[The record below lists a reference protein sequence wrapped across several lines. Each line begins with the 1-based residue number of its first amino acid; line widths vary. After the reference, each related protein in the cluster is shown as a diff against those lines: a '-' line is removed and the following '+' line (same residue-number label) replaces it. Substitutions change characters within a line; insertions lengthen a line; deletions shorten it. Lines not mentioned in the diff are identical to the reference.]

1 MKKLNYLLFVA
12 VMAIAFVGC
21 RKPVQVSFDAET
33 QEIDAQGGS
42 IEVALKSN
50 GEWTINSTIEWIT
63 VSPMSGKGDATLTLT
78 AEANTTGEERSTQIN
93 AITKDNTAALV
104 VKQGAVA
111 DPPQPPQPEYYLNV
125 TPKEF
130 QCGDTGGEFAVEV
143 SSNMDWTV
151 TAPQW
156 ITCSMTEGSNDAT
169 VTLIVSP
176 INGEIS
182 EMREAKVLF
191 ESSFASDSVHVVQTV
206 APILGIDIMP
216 KTLNFVCT
224 GETKTVTVSTED
236 AWTASIAEGWVTLSQ
251 AEGQGDAEISVTLGE
266 NPLYEPRRTSVIFT
280 TTGGIQAMLSVM
292 QDASPDPHFL
302 EVSPLEFQ
310 FGSDGGQ
317 RDIII
322 RCDAEWEFALGDE
335 WLSLSQEL
343 GTGNAT
349 VVLTAAPNT
358 ISEPRTAIFEIK
370 SGDLSYELKVT
381 QAPGENSLMVDFDV
395 DTMFVAYTG
404 GLYPLSLTSN
414 TTWQLQFS
422 SWITVL
428 NSSGQGDATFDLIV
442 NSNQYPQ
449 ERIGFVTAV
458 HNGQEM
464 ATVVVVQEGKPN
476 ILETNMTEIDVHPEG
491 GTVEIQVTSNQS
503 WAVNKDVEWI
513 NFEPQSGFGNGI
525 LYIIVDPMVGVR
537 PRTGHVK
544 LSGETG
550 VQVTITVNQH
560 E

>member
-21 RKPVQVSFDAET
+21 RKPVEVSFDAET

-78 AEANTTGEERSTQIN
+78 AEANATGEERSTQIN
-93 AITKDNTAALV
+93 AVTKDNTAALV

-130 QCGDTGGEFAVEV
+130 QCGDTGGEFTVEV
-143 SSNMDWTV
+143 SSNMEWTV

-156 ITCSMTEGSNDAT
+156 ITCSMMEGSNDAT

-182 EMREAKVLF
+182 EMREAEVLF
-191 ESSFASDSVHVVQTV
+191 ESSFASDSVHIVQTV

-224 GETKTVTVSTED
+224 GETKTVAVSTED
-236 AWTASIAEGWVTLSQ
+236 AWTAFVAEDWVTLSQ
-251 AEGQGDAEISVTLGE
+251 TEGQGDAEINVTLGE

-280 TTGGIQAMLSVM
+280 TAGGIQAMLSIM

-322 RCDAEWEFALGDE
+322 RCDAEWEFALGDA

-381 QAPGENSLMVDFDV
+381 QAPGENSLTVDFDV

-414 TTWQLQFS
+414 TTWQLQYS